1 MFQAFFVF
9 IFFLLVLGQTNPIYA
24 QKKDKKSSSKIKPEN
39 EPKLKAEFIKGAV
52 KLAQNYPDEALQ
64 AFEEVLKIAPGHTAS
79 LYNIAKIY
87 AEKKDYA
94 RALPYAEK
102 ALKADPNNIWYYLLV
117 AAIQDNQGLY
127 GQAAQTLEKAI
138 KKFYKELDLK
148 MQLAE
153 IFIKQKKYNAAIAQL
168 DSIEYRSGV
177 NETCSYKKKDIYLNE
192 LSNPAKAIEELRKL
206 INASAETRRYYY
218 DVYIIYRNLGQND
231 KAIQILEEV
240 YQKYPYDS
248 WIVFN
253 LIEHY
258 KQLGK
263 VAEADKLMEKAM
275 ADPSFPVDGRVQY
288 IYRMVS
294 MQPEKMPQAKV
305 MSFDLAKQYPTSSYP
320 LSLLAY
326 LYTLSHQAD
335 SARFYYKKATYLEPT
350 NQALWEQ
357 LLNKDYELG
366 KNSELVQDAEAA
378 LEVFPDNPGFMYFAG
393 LGYYQQ
399 KNYKQAIQ
407 RFEKYLKY
415 VSGVD
420 SRNESLVLS
429 HLGDCY
435 YYLGNYEK
443 SDANFKKA
451 FEKDPNNTLA
461 LNNYAYF
468 LSIRQ
473 ERLEEAILLVNKALA
488 LSPNN
493 PSYLDTKGWILYQQK
508 KYAEAKEVIEQAYQ
522 FSQSAEIAEHLGD
535 VYYQLGDIAKAMSL
549 WKVAKERG
557 GNSESLNRKINTG
570 KL

>member
-1 MFQAFFVF
+1 MFQLLF
-9 IFFLLVLGQTNPIYA
+9 IFIFLLLVLGQSNPIYA
-24 QKKDKKSSSKIKPEN
+24 QKKEKKSNSKIKPEI
-39 EPKLKAEFIKGAV
+39 ELKLKTEFIKGAV

-64 AFEEVLKIAPGHTAS
+64 AFEEVLNIVPGHTAS

-87 AEKKDYA
+87 TEKKDYT
-94 RALPYAEK
+94 RALAYAEK
-102 ALKADPNNIWYYLLV
+102 ALKADPSNIWYYLLV
-117 AAIQDNQGLY
+117 ANIQENQGLY
-127 GQAAQTLEKAI
+127 SQAAQTLEKAI
-138 KKFYKELDLK
+138 KKFHKELDLK

-177 NETCSYKKKDIYLNE
+177 NEICSYKKKDIYLNN
-192 LSNPAKAIEELRKL
+192 LNNPAKAVEELRRL
-206 INASAETRRYYY
+206 INASSETRRYYY
-218 DVYIIYRNLGQND
+218 DLYIIYRNLGQND
-231 KAIQILEEV
+231 KAVQVLEEV

-258 KQLGK
+258 KQLGRA
-263 VAEADKLMEKAM
+263 AEADKLMEKAM

-294 MQPEKMPQAKV
+294 MQPQKIPQAKL
-305 MSFDLAKQYPTSSYP
+305 MALDLVKQYPTSSYP

-326 LYTLSHQAD
+326 LYTLNHQSD
-335 SARFYYKKATYLEPT
+335 SARFYYKKATFLEPT

-366 KNSELVQDAEAA
+366 KSKELMEDAEAA
-378 LEVFPDNPGFMYFAG
+378 LEVFPDNPSFMYFAG

-415 VSGVD
+415 VSGID
-420 SRNESLVLS
+420 ARNESLVFS
-429 HLGDCY
+429 HLGDCFH
-435 YYLGNYEK
+435 YLGNYEK

-451 FEKDPNNTLA
+451 LERDPNNTLA

-468 LSIRQ
+468 LSIRR
-473 ERLEEAILLVNKALA
+473 ERLEEAMALVNRALS

-493 PSYLDTKGWILYQQK
+493 PSYLDTKGWIFYQQK
-508 KYAEAKEVIEQAYQ
+508 KYVEAKEVIEQAYQ
-522 FSQSAEIAEHLGD
+522 FSQSPEIAEHLGD
-535 VYYQLGDIAKAMSL
+535 VYYQLGDIAKAISL
-549 WKVAKERG
+549 WKTAKERG